1 MGPEDATLP
10 IHGAGPG
17 AAPGTAVNRKTERIL
32 RREWLYAV
40 VRESMTRSGVLS
52 SGYKFKVLSLDS
64 RGRQYLIMMDIA
76 QQYVGNAERMSEIEG
91 HIAKAAKVRHDIIVT
106 AVYWRVNEHVV
117 VGMSRPAVAPSAP
130 APLSAAKPM
139 PELAQAPAAPVS
151 AASRYEPMRQ
161 DEVDAFK
168 QALAA
173 IPTPKTL
180 SAPGEIIRSG
190 RRNPTPMPQFADTE
204 MVDEDRQ
211 SPLGAT
217 QYGELN

>member
-10 IHGAGPG
+10 IHGAAPG

-40 VRESMTRSGVLS
+40 VRESMTRAGVLS

-117 VGMSRPAVAPSAP
+117 VGLSRPVATPSAL
-130 APLSAAKPM
+130 APLPAVKPM
-139 PELAQAPAAPVS
+139 PEIDETPAPAV
-151 AASRYEPMRQ
+151 ASPRYEPMRQ
-161 DEVDAFK
+161 DEVEAFK

-204 MVDEDRQ
+204 MVDEERQ